1 MEDDSKFTSRTLMD
15 VLMESSQEK
24 LISLV
29 ILDSK
34 LLFVKLSLCKNGNRK
49 RKQNALKCVTLFKI

>member
-1 MEDDSKFTSRTLMD
+1 MD

-29 ILDSK
+29 ISDGK